1 MDAGQRFGKA
11 RPAGGRRGTVT
22 SGSGALAAAHEAQRR
37 ASEAGFDW
45 PDPLGA
51 LEKVREEATEVGSLL
66 GGDPAAALTEEVG
79 DLFFAA
85 VNVARL
91 AGVDPAA
98 ALAGA
103 TRKFQRRYE
112 SVVRLATERGY
123 PMPGTSL
130 EQLDRLWDQVKA
142 AEDGSCSIGR
152 GSPGGLGGG
161 DQP

>member
-1 MDAGQRFGKA
+1 MDAGQRCGKA
-11 RPAGGRRGTVT
+11 HAAGGRRRTVT

-51 LEKVREEATEVGSLL
+51 REKVREEAAEVGSLL
-66 GGDPAAALTEEVG
+66 GGDPDAALTEEVG

-91 AGVDPAA
+91 AGVDPAS

-103 TRKFQRRYE
+103 TRKFRRRYE
-112 SVVRLATERGY
+112 GVVRLANERGY

-142 AEDGSCSIGR
+142 AEDVNAPAHSSEHTSCR
-152 GSPGGLGGG
+152 PR
-161 DQP
+161 

>member
-1 MDAGQRFGKA
+1 M
-11 RPAGGRRGTVT
+11 TN
-22 SGSGALAAAHEAQRR
+22 GSGTLAAAHEAQRR

-45 PDPLGA
+45 SDPLGA
-51 LEKVREEATEVGSLL
+51 LEKVREEAAEVGSLL
-66 GGDPAAALTEEVG
+66 ASDPDAALAEEVG

-91 AGVDPAA
+91 AGVDPAS
-98 ALAGA
+98 ALTGA

-123 PMPGTSL
+123 AMPGTSL

-142 AEDGSCSIGR
+142 AEDGSRSAGR
-152 GSPGGLGGG
+152 GRDGNSGRDNPT
-161 DQP
+161 

>member
-1 MDAGQRFGKA
+1 MT
-11 RPAGGRRGTVT
+11 GGCGIVT
-22 SGSGALAAAHEAQRR
+22 NRSGALAAACEVQRR
-37 ASEAGFDW
+37 ASDAGFDW

-51 LEKVREEATEVGSLL
+51 LEKVREEAAEVGSLL
-66 GGDPAAALTEEVG
+66 CSDPDAALTEEVG

-85 VNVARL
+85 VNLARL
-91 AGVDPAA
+91 AGVDPAS

-130 EQLDRLWDQVKA
+130 QQLDRLWDQVKA
-142 AEDGSCSIGR
+142 AEDGSRSARR
-152 GSPGGLGGG
+152 GHPSDLGGG
-161 DQP
+161 DPT